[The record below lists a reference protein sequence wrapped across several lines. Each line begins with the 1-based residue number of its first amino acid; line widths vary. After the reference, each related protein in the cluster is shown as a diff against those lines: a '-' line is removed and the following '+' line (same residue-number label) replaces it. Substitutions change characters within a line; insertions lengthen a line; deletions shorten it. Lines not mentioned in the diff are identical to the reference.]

1 MKPVLI
7 KQSGLMN
14 LTRPMRPS
22 NLGASIQNPALKVKE
37 QVRKVLQTFKGP

>member
-7 KQSGLMN
+7 KQSSLMN

-22 NLGASIQNPALKVKE
+22 ILASSIQNPALKVK
-37 QVRKVLQTFKGP
+37 QQIKKVLQTFKEA